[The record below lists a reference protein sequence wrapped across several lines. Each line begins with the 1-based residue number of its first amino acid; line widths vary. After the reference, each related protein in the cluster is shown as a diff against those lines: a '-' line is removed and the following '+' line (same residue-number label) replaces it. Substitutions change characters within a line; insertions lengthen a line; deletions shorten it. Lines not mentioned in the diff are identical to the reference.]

1 MRHAL
6 VIAVVL
12 LGLAAC
18 TRAAPAKVQDI
29 SVADAQKQFA
39 ADEATP
45 CDANDDEYR
54 KAVGWVPGA
63 VRLSNFDNYD
73 LAELPADKSRP
84 LVFYCTSRM

>member
-1 MRHAL
+1 MRKAL
-6 VIAVVL
+6 VIVAVL

-18 TRAAPAKVQDI
+18 TKDKATVNDI
-29 SVADAQKQFA
+29 SVADAQKKFA
-39 ADEATP
+39 ANEATP

-63 VRLSNFDNYD
+63 VRLSNFATYA
-73 LAELPADKSRP
+73 LTELPQDKARS